1 MLIQHSGLSLQN
13 LRRES
18 KMESDDKLVVIHQP
32 DFMPY
37 LGFFH
42 RLLIADIYIVLGNV
56 QFVNDSSRSWTNRD
70 KIKTPNGAKW
80 ITVPVNK
87 CPRNTMIN
95 EVTISSAIDW
105 KREHLTALQINYKN
119 SPCFGEVY
127 PHIEKLYSN
136 EAEYLADFTFASI
149 KMLMSLLD
157 IDIAVL
163 YSSDLNVEGTS
174 NTRIARLV
182 KAVGSHRYLSGIGAK
197 DYYDPEIY
205 KNEGVEVIWQEFT
218 HPVYPQQFDD
228 FITNL
233 SSIDLL
239 FNCGIEKS
247 RKILRGCLQ

>member
-1 MLIQHSGLSLQN
+1 
-13 LRRES
+13 
-18 KMESDDKLVVIHQP
+18 MESDDKLVVIHQP

-42 RLLIADIYIVLGNV
+42 RLLSADVYIVLNNV
-56 QFVNDSSRSWTNRD
+56 QFVSSSRSWNNRD
-70 KIKTPNGAKW
+70 KIKTKNGATW
-80 ITVPVNK
+80 MTVPVNK

-95 EVTISSAIDW
+95 EVIISSAIDW
-105 KREHLTALQINYKN
+105 KSEHLTALQINYKK
-119 SPCFGEVY
+119 SAHFGEIY

-136 EAEYLADFTFASI
+136 GAEYLEDFTFASI
-149 KMLMSLLD
+149 KMLMMLFD
-157 IDIAVL
+157 INITVL

-182 KAVGSHRYLSGIGAK
+182 KAVGSHRYLSGIGAR

-218 HPVYPQQFDD
+218 HPVYPQQFGD
-228 FITNL
+228 FIPNL

-247 RKILRGCLQ
+247 REVLRGCLL